1 MNALQIR
8 NTESVS
14 IQIVPAAFT
23 MRQDVLDDSA
33 TIIAVTT
40 PANQKAAVDAARAIA
55 SLIKAVETS
64 RKEAKAPVL
73 DLGQRIDATAK
84 EFIKD
89 VLAEEARL
97 KRLLTDYEIEQR
109 RLAMEAER
117 KRQEEERRRQA
128 EEAARMAEIRHRE
141 ETARRDAMMAETEA
155 QRIAAERARACAE
168 FDRAAAAADFAAAAT
183 RIAAAPAP
191 IQPVKVAGTVVR
203 DEWTFEV
210 TDLTA
215 FAAAHPELVEITVK
229 RAAVLQKIRAG
240 CRQLAHARIFEETK
254 VGVRV

>member
-33 TIIAVTT
+33 TIITVTT
-40 PANQKAAVDAARAIA
+40 PVTQKAAVEAARAIA
-55 SLIKAVETS
+55 SLLKAVETS

-117 KRQEEERRRQA
+117 KRQEEERKLRAA
-128 EEAARMAEIRHRE
+128 EEARLAEIRRRE
-141 ETARRDAMMAETEA
+141 EAARRDAMMAETEA
-155 QRIAAERARACAE
+155 QRIAAERAMACAE
-168 FDRAAAAADFAAAAT
+168 FDRAAAAAA
-183 RIAAAPAP
+183 RPIVAPVP
-191 IQPVKVAGTVVR
+191 IQPVKAAGTIVR
-203 DEWTFEV
+203 DEWNFEV
-210 TDLTA
+210 TDLAA
-215 FAAAHPELVEITVK
+215 FAAAHPDLVEITVK

-240 CRQLAHARIFEETK
+240 CRQLAHTRIFEETK
-254 VGVRV
+254 VGVRA

>member
-40 PANQKAAVDAARAIA
+40 PGNQKAAVDAARAIA

-117 KRQEEERRRQA
+117 KRQEEERKLRVA
-128 EEAARMAEIRHRE
+128 EMARLEEIRNRE
-141 ETARRDAMMAETEA
+141 QAARRDAMMAETEA

-168 FDRAAAAADFAAAAT
+168 FDRAAAAAAAT

-191 IQPVKVAGTVVR
+191 IQPVKAAGTVVR
-203 DEWTFEV
+203 DEWNFEV
-210 TDLTA
+210 TDLTG

>member
-33 TIIAVTT
+33 TIITVTT
-40 PANQKAAVDAARAIA
+40 PVTQKAAVEAARAIA
-55 SLIKAVETS
+55 SLLKAVETS

-117 KRQEEERRRQA
+117 KRQEEERKLRAA
-128 EEAARMAEIRHRE
+128 EEARLAEIRRRE
-141 ETARRDAMMAETEA
+141 EAARRDAMMAETEA
-155 QRIAAERARACAE
+155 QRIAAERAMACAE
-168 FDRAAAAADFAAAAT
+168 FDRAAAAAA
-183 RIAAAPAP
+183 RPIVAPAP
-191 IQPVKVAGTVVR
+191 IQPVKAAGTIVR
-203 DEWTFEV
+203 DEWNFEV
-210 TDLTA
+210 TDLAA

-240 CRQLAHARIFEETK
+240 CRQLAHTRIFEETK
-254 VGVRV
+254 VGVRP

>member
-40 PANQKAAVDAARAIA
+40 PGNQKAAVDAARAIA

-97 KRLLTDYEIEQR
+97 KRLLTEYEIEQR

-128 EEAARMAEIRHRE
+128 EENARLAEI
-141 ETARRDAMMAETEA
+141 AR
-155 QRIAAERARACAE
+155 QVQAAERAERQALNERDREAAE
-168 FDRAAAAADFAAAAT
+168 TRRMVAEEAAAAERAAAAQRQANLPVVVE
-183 RIAAAPAP
+183 APR
-191 IQPVKVAGTVVR
+191 VAGTIVR
-203 DEWTFEV
+203 EEWTFEV
-210 TDLTA
+210 TDLRA
-215 FAAAHPELVEITVK
+215 FAQAHPDLVEITVR
-229 RAAVLQKIRAG
+229 RADVLKMIRGG
-240 CRQLAHARIFEETK
+240 CRQLAHARIYTETK

>member
-33 TIIAVTT
+33 TIITVTT
-40 PANQKAAVDAARAIA
+40 PVTQKAAVEAARAIA
-55 SLIKAVETS
+55 SLLKAVETS

-117 KRQEEERRRQA
+117 KRQEEERKLRAA
-128 EEAARMAEIRHRE
+128 EEARLAEIRRRE
-141 ETARRDAMMAETEA
+141 EAARRDAMMAETEA
-155 QRIAAERARACAE
+155 QRIAAERAQAAAVAE
-168 FDRAAAAADFAAAAT
+168 RVAAAAART
-183 RIAAAPAP
+183 VVAPVP
-191 IQPVKVAGTVVR
+191 IQSVKAAGTIVR
-203 DEWTFEV
+203 DEWNFEV
-210 TDLTA
+210 TDLAA

-240 CRQLAHARIFEETK
+240 CRQLAHTRIFEETK
-254 VGVRV
+254 VGVRP

>member
-40 PANQKAAVDAARAIA
+40 PGNQKAAIDAARAIA

-128 EEAARMAEIRHRE
+128 EEAARMAEI
-141 ETARRDAMMAETEA
+141 AR
-155 QRIAAERARACAE
+155 QVQAAERAERQALNERDREAAE
-168 FDRAAAAADFAAAAT
+168 TRRMVAEEAAAAERAAAAQRQANLPV
-183 RIAAAPAP
+183 IVEAPRA
-191 IQPVKVAGTVVR
+191 AGTVVR

-210 TDLTA
+210 TDLKA
-215 FAAAHPELVEITVK
+215 FAQAHPDLVEITVK
-229 RAAVLQKIRAG
+229 RAAVLQKIRG
-240 CRQLAHARIFEETK
+240 GVRQLAHTRIFEETK

>member
-1 MNALQIR
+1 
-8 NTESVS
+8 
-14 IQIVPAAFT
+14 

-33 TIIAVTT
+33 TIITVTT
-40 PANQKAAVDAARAIA
+40 PVTQKTAVEAARAIA
-55 SLIKAVETS
+55 SLLKAVETS

-117 KRQEEERRRQA
+117 KRQEEERKLRAA
-128 EEAARMAEIRHRE
+128 EEARLAEIRRRE
-141 ETARRDAMMAETEA
+141 EAARRDAMMAETEA
-155 QRIAAERARACAE
+155 QRIAAERAQAAAVAE
-168 FDRAAAAADFAAAAT
+168 RVAAAAART
-183 RIAAAPAP
+183 IAAPAP
-191 IQPVKVAGTVVR
+191 IQPVKAAGTIVR
-203 DEWTFEV
+203 DEWNFEI
-210 TDLTA
+210 TDLAA

-229 RAAVLQKIRAG
+229 RAAVLQKIRGG

-254 VGVRV
+254 VGVRACTF

>member
-40 PANQKAAVDAARAIA
+40 PGNQRAAVDAARAIA

-109 RLAMEAER
+109 RIAAEAQL
-117 KRQEEERRRQA
+117 KRFEEERRRQA
-128 EEAARMAEIRHRE
+128 EEAARMAEI
-141 ETARRDAMMAETEA
+141 AR
-155 QRIAAERARACAE
+155 QVQAAERAERQALNERDREAAE
-168 FDRAAAAADFAAAAT
+168 TRRMVAEEAAAAERAAAAQRQANLPVVVE
-183 RIAAAPAP
+183 APR
-191 IQPVKVAGTVVR
+191 VAGTVVR

-229 RAAVLQKIRAG
+229 RAAVLQKIRGG
-240 CRQLAHARIFEETK
+240 CRQLAHARIYEETK

>member
-23 MRQDVLDDSA
+23 LRQDVMDDSA
-33 TIIAVTT
+33 TIITVST
-40 PANQKAAVDAARAIA
+40 PATQKAAIEAARAIA
-55 SLIKAVETS
+55 SLLKAVETS

-73 DLGQRIDATAK
+73 DLGQRIDAAAK

-97 KRLLTDYEIEQR
+97 KRMLTDYEIEQR

-117 KRQEEERRRQA
+117 KRQEEERKLRAA
-128 EEAARMAEIRHRE
+128 EEARLAEIRRRE
-141 ETARRDAMMAETEA
+141 EAARRDAMMAENEA
-155 QRIAAERARACAE
+155 QRIAAERAQAAAAAE
-168 FDRAAAAADFAAAAT
+168 RAAAAAA
-183 RIAAAPAP
+183 RPIAAPAP
-191 IQPVKVAGTVVR
+191 IQPVKAAGTIVR
-203 DEWTFEV
+203 DEWNFEV
-210 TDLTA
+210 TDLAA
-215 FAAAHPELVEITVK
+215 FASAHPDLVDITVK

-254 VGVRV
+254 VGVRA

>member
-33 TIIAVTT
+33 TIITVTT
-40 PANQKAAVDAARAIA
+40 PVTQKAAVEAARAIA
-55 SLIKAVETS
+55 SLLKAVETS

-117 KRQEEERRRQA
+117 KRQEEERKLRAA
-128 EEAARMAEIRHRE
+128 EEARLAEIRRRE
-141 ETARRDAMMAETEA
+141 EAARRDAMMAETEA
-155 QRIAAERARACAE
+155 QRIAAERAQAAAVAE
-168 FDRAAAAADFAAAAT
+168 RVAAAAART
-183 RIAAAPAP
+183 VVAPVP
-191 IQPVKVAGTVVR
+191 IQPVKAAGTIVR
-203 DEWTFEV
+203 DEWNFEV
-210 TDLTA
+210 TDLAA

-240 CRQLAHARIFEETK
+240 CRQLAHTRIFEETK
-254 VGVRV
+254 VGVRA

>member
-33 TIIAVTT
+33 TIITVTT
-40 PANQKAAVDAARAIA
+40 PVTQKAAVDAARAIA

-109 RLAMEAER
+109 RIAAEAQL
-117 KRQEEERRRQA
+117 KRFEEERRRLA
-128 EEAARMAEIRHRE
+128 EETARMAEI
-141 ETARRDAMMAETEA
+141 AR
-155 QRIAAERARACAE
+155 QVQAAERAERQALNERDREAAE
-168 FDRAAAAADFAAAAT
+168 TRRMVAEEAAAAERAAAAQRQANLPVVVE
-183 RIAAAPAP
+183 APR
-191 IQPVKVAGTVVR
+191 VAGTVVR
-203 DEWTFEV
+203 DEWNFEV

-215 FAAAHPELVEITVK
+215 FAVAHPELVEITVK

-240 CRQLAHARIFEETK
+240 CRQLAHTRIFEETK

>member
-1 MNALQIR
+1 MNALQIQ

-40 PANQKAAVDAARAIA
+40 PGNQKAAVDAARAIA

-128 EEAARMAEIRHRE
+128 EEAARMAEI
-141 ETARRDAMMAETEA
+141 AR
-155 QRIAAERARACAE
+155 QVQAAERAERQALNERDREAAE
-168 FDRAAAAADFAAAAT
+168 TRRMVADEAAAAERAAVAERQANLPVVVE
-183 RIAAAPAP
+183 APR
-191 IQPVKVAGTVVR
+191 VAGTVVR
-203 DEWTFEV
+203 EEWNFDV
-210 TDLTA
+210 LDLKA
-215 FAAAHPELVEITVK
+215 FAQAHPDLVEITVK

-240 CRQLAHARIFEETK
+240 CRQLAHARIYTETK

>member
-40 PANQKAAVDAARAIA
+40 PGNQKAAIDAARAIA

-109 RLAMEAER
+109 RIAAEAQL
-117 KRQEEERRRQA
+117 KRFEEERRRLA
-128 EEAARMAEIRHRE
+128 EETARMAEI
-141 ETARRDAMMAETEA
+141 AR
-155 QRIAAERARACAE
+155 QVQAAERAERQALNERDREAAE
-168 FDRAAAAADFAAAAT
+168 TRRMVAEEAAAAERAAAAQRQANLPVVVE
-183 RIAAAPAP
+183 APRA
-191 IQPVKVAGTVVR
+191 AGTVVR

-210 TDLTA
+210 TDLKA
-215 FAAAHPELVEITVK
+215 FAQAHPDLVEITVK
-229 RAAVLQKIRAG
+229 RAAVLQKIRGG

>member
-33 TIIAVTT
+33 TIITVTT
-40 PANQKAAVDAARAIA
+40 PVTQKAAVEAARAIA
-55 SLIKAVETS
+55 SLLKAVETS

-117 KRQEEERRRQA
+117 KRQEEERKLRAA
-128 EEAARMAEIRHRE
+128 EEARLAEIRRRE
-141 ETARRDAMMAETEA
+141 EAARRDAMMAETEA
-155 QRIAAERARACAE
+155 QRIAAERAMACAE
-168 FDRAAAAADFAAAAT
+168 FDRAAAAAARPIVAS
-183 RIAAAPAP
+183 AP
-191 IQPVKVAGTVVR
+191 IQPVKTAGTIVR
-203 DEWTFEV
+203 DEWNFEV
-210 TDLTA
+210 TDLAA
-215 FAAAHPELVEITVK
+215 FAAAPGMHPSPPFIIT
-229 RAAVLQKIRAG
+229 RTAAPR
-240 CRQLAHARIFEETK
+240 RRW
-254 VGVRV
+254 RR